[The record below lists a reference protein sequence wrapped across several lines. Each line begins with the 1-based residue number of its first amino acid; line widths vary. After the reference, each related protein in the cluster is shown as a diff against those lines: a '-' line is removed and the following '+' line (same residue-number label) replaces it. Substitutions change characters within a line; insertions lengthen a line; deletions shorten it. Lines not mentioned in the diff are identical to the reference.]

1 MKDLI
6 VVDDAPVLCSAVS
19 DIELTF
25 CSEQS
30 MLLESN
36 VLILL
41 FDGGLLLK
49 LLVNLGIYSSFKYFS
64 RGHLHEILGL
74 QATGAF
80 SMCVGVHDAAF
91 ELMTRQHMTLTD
103 SMAKGTTLGPRQK
116 ATSAWQARVDTQ
128 GIG

>member
-1 MKDLI
+1 
-6 VVDDAPVLCSAVS
+6 
-19 DIELTF
+19 
-25 CSEQS
+25 
-30 MLLESN
+30 
-36 VLILL
+36 
-41 FDGGLLLK
+41 
-49 LLVNLGIYSSFKYFS
+49 VNLEICRSSFKCS
-64 RGHLHEILGL
+64 PRGHLHEILGL

-91 ELMTRQHMTLTD
+91 ELMTRQHMILTD

>member
-1 MKDLI
+1 MTD
-6 VVDDAPVLCSAVS
+6 CCRSYH
-19 DIELTF
+19 
-25 CSEQS
+25 
-30 MLLESN
+30 
-36 VLILL
+36 
-41 FDGGLLLK
+41 GGLLLK
-49 LLVNLGIYSSFKYFS
+49 LLVNLEICSSFKYLP

-74 QATGAF
+74 RATGAF

-91 ELMTRQHMTLTD
+91 ELMTRQHMILTD